1 MGDFNLD
8 LLKHELHLPTEKFLD
23 IMYDNSY
30 LSMINRPTRVTRL
43 IDNIFTNDF
52 SINDDL
58 FNGILKADITDHFIL
73 FHIIKGNYHDK
84 DKNSESK
91 LVRIIND
98 SRIRQFTEKKS
109 KYWLVFIEFIHG
121 MSNILLKILH
131 IV

>member
-1 MGDFNLD
+1 
-8 LLKHELHLPTEKFLD
+8 
-23 IMYDNSY
+23 MYDNSY
-30 LSMINRPTRVTRL
+30 LPMINRPTRVTRL
-43 IDNIFTNDF
+43 IDNIFTNDY

-73 FHIIKGNYHDK
+73 FHIIKGNYHDT
-84 DKNSESK
+84 DKNNESE

-98 SRIRQFTEKKS
+98 SRIRQFTEKNS